1 MRLLSQGQALK
12 KDNNMKKIIITIISG
27 LMFSINSM
35 QAQAE
40 EMYVTDRVILGVH
53 QSAEENSLLI
63 DSLPS
68 GTKVEIVETEASFS
82 RIKIETGVEG
92 WIKTEF
98 LIKEKPSILKLGD
111 VTSKLETVSV
121 ELKKLKERS
130 TKRDRDLQTRE
141 DQVANSKSTIK
152 DLKKQLKQ
160 AQTALANANKTSSP
174 ANETTTTA
182 AISAENSAEL
192 ASANSQIETLQ
203 KQIEELQNA
212 AILENVQQDEP
223 TKAQLNGEIKKLL
236 MRIKVAQANL
246 NGEEIPT
253 PEELASIQPLM
264 PLWYWVMLAMMVII
278 GFVFGTIFIDYMHR
292 KKHGGFRL

>member
-1 MRLLSQGQALK
+1 
-12 KDNNMKKIIITIISG
+12 MKKIILVAS
-27 LMFSINSM
+27 LLVLNFNL
-35 QAQAE
+35 AHAE

-53 QSAEENSLLI
+53 QSPEENSLLK

-82 RIKIETGVEG
+82 KVKLESGIEG

-98 LIKEKPSILKLGD
+98 LIKEKPSILLLGE
-111 VTSKLETVSV
+111 VTSKLNTITE
-121 ELKKLKERS
+121 ELNKLKEKS
-130 TKRDRDLQTRE
+130 SKRERDLQTRE

-160 AQTALANANKTSSP
+160 TQTALEAVSKTGTGTVAVSTES
-174 ANETTTTA
+174 
-182 AISAENSAEL
+182 SAEL
-192 ASANSQIETLQ
+192 EAANSQIEELQ

-212 AILENVQQDEP
+212 AILENIEQDEP
-223 TKAQLNGEIKKLL
+223 SKAQLNSEIKKLL

-246 NGEEIPT
+246 NGEEIPS
-253 PEELASIQPLM
+253 PEELAAIQPRM
-264 PLWYWVMLAMMVII
+264 PLWYWVLLSMILIL
-278 GFVFGTIFIDYMHR
+278 GFVFGTLFIDYMHR